1 MGDIVKREVGVDF
14 NLVFFERVSSLASSR
29 KLILYP

>member
-1 MGDIVKREVGVDF
+1 MGDIVKREVGADF
-14 NLVFFERVSSLASSR
+14 NFVFFEKVLSLASSR